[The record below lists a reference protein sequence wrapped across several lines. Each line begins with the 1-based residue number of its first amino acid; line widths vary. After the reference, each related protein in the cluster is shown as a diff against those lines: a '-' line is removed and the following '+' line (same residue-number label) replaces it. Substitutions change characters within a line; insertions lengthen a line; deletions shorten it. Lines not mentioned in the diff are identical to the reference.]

1 MAQHNELGKWGEE
14 LAARY
19 LQELGY
25 SIIESDWK
33 SGHRDID
40 IIAMDGD
47 EVVFVEVKTR
57 SNTHF
62 AEPIDAV
69 NYHKMMN
76 LRRSFNHYIP
86 IRFDIIGIVGAP
98 EGESPKI
105 EHFKDVRIF

>member
-1 MAQHNELGKWGEE
+1 MSKKNEVPEV
-14 LAARY
+14 
-19 LQELGY
+19 
-25 SIIESDWK
+25 
-33 SGHRDID
+33 DIRV
-40 IIAMDGD
+40 D
-47 EVVFVEVKTR
+47 EGAGVIREVKTR

-76 LRRSFNHYIP
+76 LRRSFNHYIKFHRVNNP
-86 IRFDIIGIVGAP
+86 IRFDIIGIVGTP

>member
-76 LRRSFNHYIP
+76 LRRSFNHYI
-86 IRFDIIGIVGAP
+86 
-98 EGESPKI
+98 K
-105 EHFKDVRIF
+105 